1 MLVSCV
7 EDWARRPMSSMV
19 ITGSRFSNIGGAK
32 NPVSASKL
40 AVGTVCGDFA
50 EVALRVRGIGAACVV
65 DSAEVALRVRG
76 IAYGY
81 LLFSKA
87 RPVGTRLS
95 IRRRQV
101 NTEVLQYCILSYR
114 AASALSA
121 ALDPSMEALLLLANA
136 ATTLDNVAGLR
147 TTKSVA
153 QRAAASLQRG
163 EVFVQPCWLSSV
175 QPARLAAAAQLQQRG
190 WAAST
195 GGEKQV
201 SDWMRNCRMLDMLT
215 EDTWPSL
222 PPVLQQLAA
231 EVDELRAELVQA
243 TGRPT

>member
-32 NPVSASKL
+32 NPVTASKL

-81 LLFSKA
+81 FFSKA

-95 IRRRQV
+95 REASSEDV
-101 NTEVLQYCILSYR
+101 TILSYR

-121 ALDPSMEALLLLANA
+121 ALTDPSMEALLLLANA

-243 TGRPT
+243 TGRPS